1 MSSLL
6 TILET
11 WMKQVPVVELFKT
24 GETRCDFGSGTKRC
38 DKAYFHLHN
47 KSSESLSS
55 VCFLITQGKG
65 FRVRQVVF
73 KGRVSLLPAC
83 L

>member
-1 MSSLL
+1 MD
-6 TILET
+6 ET
-11 WMKQVPVVELFKT
+11 SACGRIVLKRKKKT
-24 GETRCDFGSGTKRC
+24 GETRCDFGTGTKRC
-38 DKAYFHLHN
+38 DIAYFHLHN
-47 KSSESLSS
+47 KSSENLSS

-73 KGRVSLLPAC
+73 EGRVSLLPAC